1 MKTDLL
7 ISRPCRLVNRSDQW
21 HDERVMLNKK
31 KPFHLMA
38 KPAGPDCNLACKYCF
53 YLEKEVLFKEQKIHR
68 MSEEVLETYV
78 KQYCESQNTPE
89 ILFAWQGGEP
99 TLMGVDFFKKA
110 VELQRKYSAGRPVQN
125 AFQTN
130 GTLLDNEWC
139 KFLAKEKFLIGLSI
153 DGPRHIHDKFR
164 VYRGGQPTFDRVMKS
179 LKLMKSHRVDFNTL
193 TCVTRQNAQYA
204 LEIYDFL
211 KGTGST
217 FLQFIPIIERKP
229 DDESAKLG
237 LKLALPPDLLADDN
251 DDRVMP
257 WTVQPEQ
264 YGQFLV
270 DIFDE
275 WVRNDVGSV
284 FVQIFDVM
292 LNAWMDMPPPLC
304 VFAER
309 CGDAMIIEHNG
320 DLYSC
325 DHFVYPDFRLGNILD
340 TNMADLAASDQQRQF
355 GNDKFDKLPQ
365 YCRKCDVFFACHGEC
380 PKHRFITT
388 PDGEPGLN
396 WLCAGY
402 KQFMHHIDPYMR
414 TMAQLIRSQRPAAEI
429 MSMVPPK
436 K

>member
-1 MKTDLL
+1 
-7 ISRPCRLVNRSDQW
+7 
-21 HDERVMLNKK
+21 MLNKK

-38 KPAGPDCNLACKYCF
+38 KPAGPDCNLNCTYCF
-53 YLEKEVLFKEQKIHR
+53 YLEKEALFQSQKVHR
-68 MSEEVLETYV
+68 MNDDVLEAYI

-99 TLMGVDFFKKA
+99 TLMGVEFFQKA
-110 VELQRKYSAGRPVQN
+110 VALQKKYAAGRPVQN

-130 GTLLDNEWC
+130 GTLIDNEWC
-139 KFLAKEKFLIGLSI
+139 KFLAKEKFLIGLSL

-164 VYRGGQPTFDRVMKS
+164 VDRGGKPTFDRVMKA
-179 LKLMKSHRVDFNTL
+179 LKLMKAHRVDFNTL

-204 LEIYDFL
+204 VEIYDFL
-211 KGTGST
+211 KSTGST

-229 DDESAKLG
+229 DDDAARLG
-237 LKLALPPDLLADDN
+237 LKLAMPPDLAGDDN

-257 WTVQPEQ
+257 WTVQPQQ
-264 YGQFLV
+264 YGQFLIDV
-270 DIFDE
+270 FDV
-275 WVRNDVGSV
+275 WVRKDVGNV

-292 LNAWMDMPPPLC
+292 LNAWMGMPPPLC
-304 VFAER
+304 VFAEK

-325 DHFVYPDFRLGNILD
+325 DHFVYPEHRLGNILETPMD
-340 TNMADLAASDQQRQF
+340 DLAASEQQTTF
-355 GNDKFDKLPQ
+355 GSNKYDKLPD

-388 PDGEPGLN
+388 PTGEPGLN
-396 WLCAGY
+396 WLCEGY
-402 KQFMHHIDPYMR
+402 KLFMHHIDPYMKN
-414 TMAQLIRSQRPAAEI
+414 MAQLLRQNRPCADI
-429 MSMVPPK
+429 MAMIPPK